1 MKRNLNVWTD
11 PGFSEK
17 HFVTQKVDMRC
28 ILHGSIVTHLSKFP
42 KLPLDSLL
50 LNSSTSQFHFN
61 VASNDGIKGWSNS
74 AKITNTYH
82 KACVNHLG
90 FFPNNIIR
98 SNSTM
103 LGY

>member
-1 MKRNLNVWTD
+1 MKRNLNVWTEAE
-11 PGFSEK
+11 FAEK
-17 HFVTQKVDMRC
+17 HFVTQKVDMMC
-28 ILHGSIVTHLSKFP
+28 ILHGIYCHTPEQIS

-74 AKITNTYH
+74 AKITNIYH
-82 KACVNHLG
+82 KACVNPLG
-90 FFPNNIIR
+90 FFPNNFIR

-103 LGY
+103 L